1 MADLP
6 DATVVRADHDAI
18 GRRFLYAANRP
29 ATPFCDNESN
39 VQRLFGEPNASQ
51 YVKDGIGEAVRT
63 HRPQLA
69 ARFPALGE
77 PGTSIP
83 DPDRDRRA
91 ERETT

>member
-1 MADLP
+1 
-6 DATVVRADHDAI
+6 
-18 GRRFLYAANRP
+18 
-29 ATPFCDNESN
+29 
-39 VQRLFGEPNASQ
+39 
-51 YVKDGIGEAVRT
+51 VRT